1 VDNISFIIN
10 QLAEDREQYF
20 NAVAPPI
27 IQTSNFAFK
36 DFKSLRET
44 FEDEFS
50 GEYIYT
56 KSRNPTVDILRKK
69 IAALQGSEDALV
81 TNSGSSAIFC
91 SILANVKSGDHI
103 ISVAQPYSW
112 AARMFEVVLPRFNIT
127 HTYVDGRDIQNFV
140 DACRS
145 NTTLIY
151 LESPNSWDYQLQDLE
166 AVADFAK
173 SKNITTI
180 IDNSYCSPLYQ
191 KPHEFGI
198 DLCLHSATKYLGGH
212 SDVVHG
218 VLIVNTDELNEQL
231 SFIQNSC
238 GAVPGPHDCWLVLRG
253 IKTLHVRMQRHCENG
268 EKIAHYLRNHSA
280 IEKVY
285 WIGFEDH
292 PNHAVAKKQ
301 MRGFGGMISFVL
313 KGDDVEKAMKVL
325 SGTKLFAL
333 AESLGGV
340 ESLIGHPASM
350 THGSIPREERL
361 KNGLA
366 DSLIRLSVGIEDVDD
381 LIADLEQALAL

>member
-198 DLCLHSATKYLGGH
+198 DLCLHSATKYIAGH
-212 SDVVHG
+212 SDTVAGVITGSKERIKKIFDSELSNSGTSLSPFNAWLLIRGLRTLEIRLQRISETTLKVVDFLKNHPKIER
-218 VLIVNTDELNEQL
+218 VIFPFDE
-231 SFIQNSC
+231 SFPQ
-238 GAVPGPHDCWLVLRG
+238 
-253 IKTLHVRMQRHCENG
+253 
-268 EKIAHYLRNHSA
+268 
-280 IEKVY
+280 
-285 WIGFEDH
+285 FEL
-292 PNHAVAKKQ
+292 AKKQ
-301 MRGFGGMISFVL
+301 MTGACGLLTIILQPIDCQDIELFVVSLKNFLLAISWGGH
-313 KGDDVEKAMKVL
+313 
-325 SGTKLFAL
+325 
-333 AESLGGV
+333 
-340 ESLIGHPASM
+340 ESLIMPKAAGMKPEDYDKNNPKHRMVRLYIGLEDADFL
-350 THGSIPREERL
+350 IDDL
-361 KNGLA
+361 KNA
-366 DSLIRLSVGIEDVDD
+366 
-381 LIADLEQALAL
+381 LEFIK